1 MLLHAKI
8 TLISCTA
15 AAARAGVKDP
25 EEEDEEELSVLMNRL
40 RSAKPPAEV
49 LKVRLPLV
57 LVSCLWPDQS
67 RPCYCRFWPL
77 H

>member
-1 MLLHAKI
+1 MFLHASI
-8 TLISCTA
+8 ILISHIA

-49 LKVRLPLV
+49 LKVRLLFV
-57 LVSCLWPDQS
+57 LEQS
-67 RPCYCRFWPL
+67 ACGL
-77 H
+77 I